1 MQLAPGE
8 YSIDL
13 PAKHDAAF
21 TAWRQKNAA
30 NVKITRVE
38 PASDG
43 SITQYTFKVVGA
55 PVDWLDGVAAPSK
68 GGPKDVTPISNP
80 DYPSD
85 EDPLD
90 TLEKEAKKVVGLAEI
105 GVVLF
110 LGWLGWK
117 AFKGELGGK
126 S

>member
-1 MQLAPGE
+1 VQLQPGE

-13 PAKHDAAF
+13 PAKHEAAF
-21 TAWRQKNAA
+21 TDWRTKNAA

-38 PASDG
+38 PASDR
-43 SITQYTFKVVGA
+43 SITQYTFKVINA
-55 PVDWLDGVAAPSK
+55 PVEWLDGVAAPSK
-68 GGPKDVTPISNP
+68 GGAKDVTPTGDQ
-80 DYPSD
+80 DYPSE
-85 EDPLD
+85 EDPID
-90 TLEKEAKKVVGLAEI
+90 TLEKEAKKFLGLAEI

-126 S
+126 K

>member
-1 MQLAPGE
+1 MTLQPGT

-13 PAKHDAAF
+13 PKKHDQAF
-21 TAWRQKNAA
+21 TEWRMRNAA

-38 PASDG
+38 PSADLT
-43 SITQYTFKVVGA
+43 ITQYTFDVKGA
-55 PVDWLDGVAAPSK
+55 PVEWLEGVAAPSK
-68 GGPKDVTPISNP
+68 GGAKNVTPTGDQ

-90 TLEKEAKKVVGLAEI
+90 TLEKEAKKVLGLAEI

-126 S
+126 K

>member
-1 MQLAPGE
+1 VQLAPGE

-13 PAKHDAAF
+13 PQKHDAAF
-21 TAWRQKNAA
+21 TAWREQNAA

-38 PASDG
+38 PSADR
-43 SITQYTFKVVGA
+43 SITQYTFKVVNA
-55 PVDWLDGVAAPSK
+55 PVDWLEGVAVPSK
-68 GGPKDVTPISNP
+68 GGPKNVTPTG
-80 DYPSD
+80 DETYPVD

-90 TLEKEAKKVVGLAEI
+90 TLEKEAKKMIGLAEI

-126 S
+126 K